1 MKILTV
7 TVIIER
13 DPMTKIPKEVYP
25 WEVPLLRAQ
34 YGDEKVEI
42 LEGKTTTFATVDELP
57 DAQEEWMRL
66 RQQYGI
72 EPDTKQ
78 SIVDIAY
85 GRGEIGI
92 DALEKVIK
100 KARLADS
107 VGTSK
112 AAGKSSKAADL
123 RGPIEAAQEVVDGG
137 KLDEEKSDARENAYR
152 DPLDDELV
160 HQSNNDVLGAAAGGP
175 GKSE

>member
-13 DPMTKIPKEVYP
+13 DPMTKIPKNVYP

-34 YGDEKVEI
+34 YGDEKVEV
-42 LEGKTTTFATVDELP
+42 LETKTATFATVDELP
-57 DAQEEWMRL
+57 DAQEEWGRL

-85 GRGEIGI
+85 GRGQIGI
-92 DALEKVIK
+92 DALEGVIK
-100 KARLADS
+100 KAKLADAKVTKKVDPRPS
-107 VGTSK
+107 
-112 AAGKSSKAADL
+112 
-123 RGPIEAAQEVVDGG
+123 IEAAQEVVDGG
-137 KLDEEKSDARENAYR
+137 KLDAGKEDAREAAFR
-152 DPLDDELV
+152 DPLADELV
-160 HQSNNDVLGAAAGGP
+160 TQSNNDVLGAAAGGP
-175 GKSE
+175 GASE

>member
-42 LEGKTTTFATVDELP
+42 LESKTSTFANVDELP
-57 DAQEEWMRL
+57 DAQEEWLRL

-100 KARLADS
+100 KAKLSDS
-107 VGTSK
+107 FGET
-112 AAGKSSKAADL
+112 ATGKGKGKAADL
-123 RGPIEAAQEVVDGG
+123 RGPIEAAQEVVDGNSVD
-137 KLDEEKSDARENAYR
+137 DETAERREAAYR
-152 DPLDDELV
+152 DPLEDEIV

-175 GKSE
+175 GKSK

>member
-42 LEGKTTTFATVDELP
+42 LEGKTSTFSTVDELP
-57 DAQEEWMRL
+57 DAQEEWARL

-100 KARLADS
+100 KAKLSDS
-107 VGTSK
+107 FGEASGTGK
-112 AAGKSSKAADL
+112 AKKSADL
-123 RGPIEAAQEVVDGG
+123 RGPIEAAQEQVDGG
-137 KLDEEKSDARENAYR
+137 PADDDKAEAREAAYR
-152 DPLDDELV
+152 DPLQDELV

-175 GKSE
+175 GKSK